1 MRQVGA
7 QAGTSSRVE
16 PNHFCLKSSAYLWL
30 KLEEALHENLELQA
44 LQAKLEDRINML
56 VMKQHQ
62 ILHRKIDETLD
73 VGWKQWSAQATELQV
88 LRADAAENRQKV
100 GKGFFKMDKN
110 NIGLIR
116 EDLEEDFYAL
126 ADGHTKAITLLLEE
140 FNDN

>member
-44 LQAKLEDRINML
+44 LHTKWEDQINTL
-56 VMKQHQ
+56 VMKQRR

-73 VGWKQWSAQATELQV
+73 AGWKQWSAQAAELQL
-88 LRADAAENRQKV
+88 LRADAEN
-100 GKGFFKMDKN
+100 
-110 NIGLIR
+110 
-116 EDLEEDFYAL
+116 
-126 ADGHTKAITLLLEE
+126 H
-140 FNDN
+140 